1 MPVVRFDP
9 FRTFGTLSK
18 RMGDFM
24 SEAEKGFSIDYGN
37 FAPRVDIAEDEKNL
51 YFHAELPGIKKEDV
65 KVTVNN
71 DNILLIKGEKKREDK
86 FEDKVD
92 DKCFL
97 RVERSFGTFT
107 RSFELPGNVKTDS
120 INAKYDNGILNI
132 TLEKI
137 EPEKPKEVEV
147 EIE

>member
-1 MPVVRFDP
+1 MAVVRFDP

-24 SEAEKGFSIDYGN
+24 SDAEKGFTFDYGN

-51 YFHAELPGIKKEDV
+51 YFHAELPGVKKEDV

-71 DNILLIKGEKKREDK
+71 DNILFIKGEKKRDAK
-86 FEDKVD
+86 FEEKTDEKY
-92 DKCFL
+92 FL
-97 RVERSFGTFT
+97 RVERSFGSFT
-107 RSFELPGNVKTDS
+107 RSFELPNNVRTDS
-120 INAKYDNGILNI
+120 INAKYENGILNI

-137 EPEKPKEVEV
+137 EPEKPKEVN
-147 EIE
+147 IDIK